1 MHGVLPARGFRRRGL
16 KQALVDAG
24 ADVLGQHHVQHV
36 LDIRFEDVQRRDA
49 LHRGFR
55 IGVDRGLRLDE
66 LHRQHAQHAH
76 LLHHHVDELGVD
88 DVQLR
93 DAAFRRRTHV
103 GIHQRVGDRVGD
115 LDAGLVGVT
124 LPRPHDVAVAVLVVR
139 HAATTVH
146 VEFRLL
152 AGRVEAAEQR
162 LRLADDRRGIGAGHA
177 SVRGECKDRN
187 LGVVLLLAHDRV
199 RDMAVGHHR
208 LDGIEDRISVRLRVH
223 RDLTGL
229 GNVRRRDHL
238 LRVEDLLKR
247 RGGGDP

>member
-1 MHGVLPARGFRRRGL
+1 MHGVLPARGLRGRSL
-16 KQALVDAG
+16 EQAFVDAG

-66 LHRQHAQHAH
+66 LHRQHAQHTH
-76 LLHHHVDELGVD
+76 LLHHHVDELGVH
-88 DVQLR
+88 DVQFR
-93 DAAFRRRTHV
+93 DAAFGRGTRIGV
-103 GIHQRVGDRVGD
+103 QQRVGDRVGD
-115 LDAGLVGVT
+115 LDAGLVGIT
-124 LPRPHDVAVAVLVVR
+124 LPRPHDVTVAVLVVR
-139 HAATTVH
+139 HATATVH
-146 VEFRLL
+146 VELRLL
-152 AGRVEAAEQR
+152 AGRVQPGEQAFR
-162 LRLADDRRGIGAGHA
+162 FTDDRRGVGAGHA
-177 SVRGECKDRN
+177 SVRGERQDGN
-187 LGVVLLLAHDRV
+187 PGVVLLLAHDRM